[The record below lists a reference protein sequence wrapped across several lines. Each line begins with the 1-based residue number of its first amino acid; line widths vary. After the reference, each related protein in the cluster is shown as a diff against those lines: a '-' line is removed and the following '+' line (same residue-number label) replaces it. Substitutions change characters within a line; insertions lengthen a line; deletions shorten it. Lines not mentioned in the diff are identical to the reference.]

1 MSKSKIKIMIADDHA
16 VVRKG
21 LRQILIENYK
31 NIKIEEA
38 SNGIDALDKILKNTY
53 DAVILDISMPGLS
66 GLEAMKRIKKKK
78 PTLPVLILSMHP
90 EEQYAIR
97 VIRAGALGYL
107 TKDSA
112 SEELVNALISVCS
125 GRRYIT
131 SSLADKLA
139 SLIEGDYSK
148 PLHSSLSDREY
159 QITCMIANG
168 KSVNDISNYL
178 GISSKTISSHRARIL
193 YKLKLNNNSELAVY
207 AIKNKLID

>member
-1 MSKSKIKIMIADDHA
+1 MSKTKIKIMIADDHA

-159 QITCMIANG
+159 QIACMIANG